1 MSKATLEQNEAR
13 LILSIRI
20 NHDSFTRQTFLEA
33 ILQFRVDNA
42 TSIQSTRDIQI
53 WEAPGSAGAG
63 CVAQHM
69 HFTDTNKKT
78 GAGTKSSTLLIASIK
93 VVDGQRKLVELT
105 EVLRPSE

>member
-33 ILQFRVDNA
+33 ILKFRLDKT
-42 TSIQSTRDIQI
+42 TSIQSTKDIQF
-53 WEAPGSAGAG
+53 WEAPESHGAG
-63 CVAQHM
+63 CVAQYM

-78 GAGTKSSTLLIASIK
+78 GAGTKSSTLLIASVK
-93 VVDGQRKLVELT
+93 VIGGQRKLVELT
-105 EVLRPSE
+105 EVLNLSE